1 MGVVVPIAGDQF
13 GKKKQAEIAD
23 NQHVRQ
29 PRKVIPVDH
38 IIAFE
43 IALQMR
49 FELFY
54 HYLS

>member
-1 MGVVVPIAGDQF
+1 VGVVVPIAGNQL

-38 IIAFE
+38 IIASK
-43 IALQMR
+43 IVLQMR
-49 FELFY
+49 FELF
-54 HYLS
+54 